1 MSTQVNDLNP
11 KNAIYNAYK
20 AKVKDIISRKAT
32 DLYKDKDFA
41 DEYKAVYMVTSLLRG
56 VGNLLSSAT
65 FTIAVYLALNLIIPK
80 GYSLVLALVSSV
92 LFEVLKNKIWAI
104 TSKTVLKYK
113 RVSIVAICILLG
125 LHLVS
130 IGGSI
135 FGAWQLT
142 NLLPQEQPS
151 KAPVIDLDSINHS
164 YNKQIATLDAQILA
178 LEQKNDWNSR
188 VSIKEVIKQKTSLL
202 NGQRTDCKQA
212 NEANVQTL
220 KEHKENEIKRRKIK
234 RSNRSNIRKACVIV
248 TAFFELAFILCSLFI
263 AYYLF
268 RRHIDDTY
276 GTTEEKA
283 SVQEASVQD
292 FNNGQTTDGHK
303 APVIENKRTIVQGF
317 IKKEASVQ
325 ESTSTKGKELDYTRI
340 CQYSGCKKPFI
351 HSIHNQKY
359 CSTDCR
365 KAAYMERKLN

>member
-41 DEYKAVYMVTSLLRG
+41 DEYKAVYLVTSLLRG

-125 LHLVS
+125 LHIVS

-151 KAPVIDLDSINHS
+151 KAPVIDIDSINKS
-164 YNKQIATLDAQILA
+164 FSNPLAILNTQISA
-178 LEQKNDWNSR
+178 LEKKDDWNSR
-188 VSIKEVIKQKTSLL
+188 VSLKEIVKQKTSLI
-202 NGQRTDCKQA
+202 NGQITACKQA
-212 NEANVQTL
+212 KEANVQIL
-220 KEHKENEIKRRKIK
+220 KEHRENEIKRRKNADL
-234 RSNRSNIRKACVIV
+234 NRSNIRKACVIV

-268 RRHIDDTY
+268 RRHIDDTHE
-276 GTTEEKA
+276 TTAEKA
-283 SVQEASVQD
+283 SVMEASVQD
-292 FNNGQTTDGHK
+292 FNNGQTTDGHE

-317 IKKEASVQ
+317 IKKEASVK

-351 HSIHNQKY
+351 HSIHNQKF

-365 KAAYMERKLN
+365 KAAYLKRKLN